1 MDLLELKDKRNK
13 LVVDM
18 RVVNDRSTGST
29 ENDGFANAEDRDQYQ
44 KMENDIV
51 VLDRQIKRT
60 EALEAQERETAQ
72 NSFERD
78 VTFDKSKQAEI
89 YERAFDKWAR
99 FQEDNGFSA
108 QERSVFL
115 AQNRAA
121 TTQTAATGG
130 VLVPR
135 SLFNEVDMAL
145 KAYGGVY
152 SVARILTD
160 SHGNTLD
167 IPTLDDTAN
176 KSVIVAEN
184 TDIGNGTDLSFG
196 SVSLSAYKYKTGW
209 IKVPQE
215 LIEDSDFNITAMV
228 TEAIVERNARA
239 LAEHLTTGTGSG
251 QPQGVV
257 TGASSSGVSA
267 GATALTADNVL
278 ELIHKINPSYRRS
291 PSFYLM
297 FNDATL
303 LTLRKLKDSQNNY
316 IFNMGVKGGAP
327 DTIFN
332 VPFVINDD
340 MASIATGATS
350 VIAGDFS
357 KYIVRTV
364 NQPRLVR
371 TDELFKGSDQVA
383 FNYFQRVDA
392 KIINS
397 AAIKKL
403 THA

>member
-13 LVVDM
+13 LVTDM

-29 ENDGFANAEDRDQYQ
+29 DHDGFANAEDREQYQ
-44 KMENDIV
+44 KMENDVV

-72 NSFERD
+72 NIFERE
-78 VTFDKSKQAEI
+78 VTFDNSKQAEI

-99 FQEDNGFSA
+99 FQEDKGFSA

-160 SHGNTLD
+160 SRGNTLD

-209 IKVPQE
+209 IRVPQE
-215 LIEDSDFNITAMV
+215 LIEDSDFNITGMV

-239 LAEHLTTGTGSG
+239 LAEHLTIGTGSG

-257 TGASSSGVSA
+257 TGASASGVTVAAS
-267 GATALTADNVL
+267 ALTADNVL
-278 ELIHKINPSYRRS
+278 ELLHKINPSYRRS
-291 PSFYLM
+291 PSFNLM
-297 FNDATL
+297 FNDSTF
-303 LTLRKLKDSQNNY
+303 LTLRKLKDSQGLY
-316 IFNMGVKGGAP
+316 IFNNGVAGGAP
-327 DTIFN
+327 DTIFG
-332 VPFVINDD
+332 VPFIINED
-340 MASIATGATS
+340 MASIGTGNTS

>member
-13 LVVDM
+13 LVTDM

-29 ENDGFANAEDRDQYQ
+29 DHDGFANAEDREQYQ
-44 KMENDIV
+44 KMENDVV

-72 NSFERD
+72 NTFERE

-99 FQEDNGFSA
+99 FQEDKGFSA

-160 SHGNTLD
+160 SRGNTLD

-209 IKVPQE
+209 IRVPQE
-215 LIEDSDFNITAMV
+215 LIEDSDFNITGMV

-239 LAEHLTTGTGSG
+239 LAEHLTIGTHTDNMRDKKRDDTAFHAKGELCGTSKITASIVKEIRDLYATGT
-251 QPQGVV
+251 
-257 TGASSSGVSA
+257 
-267 GATALTADNVL
+267 LTQRQIGIRYNL
-278 ELIHKINPSYRRS
+278 CQQNIHHIVK
-291 PSFYLM
+291 
-297 FNDATL
+297 
-303 LTLRKLKDSQNNY
+303 RK
-316 IFNMGVKGGAP
+316 
-327 DTIFN
+327 TW
-332 VPFVINDD
+332 
-340 MASIATGATS
+340 
-350 VIAGDFS
+350 
-357 KYIVRTV
+357 
-364 NQPRLVR
+364 
-371 TDELFKGSDQVA
+371 
-383 FNYFQRVDA
+383 
-392 KIINS
+392 
-397 AAIKKL
+397 
-403 THA
+403 THIE